1 MMERVNVSKYCI
13 TGSGKHH
20 VFRNVSLRLPHTP
33 CGLRQQRRQDQLA
46 TTP

>member
-1 MMERVNVSKYCI
+1 MIELINVSKYYI
-13 TGSGKHH
+13 TDFGKHY